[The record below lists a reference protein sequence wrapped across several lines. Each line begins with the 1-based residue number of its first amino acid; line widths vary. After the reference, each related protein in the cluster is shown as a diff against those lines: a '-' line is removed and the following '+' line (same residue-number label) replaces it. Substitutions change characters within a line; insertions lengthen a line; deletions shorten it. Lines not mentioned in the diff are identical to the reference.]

1 MFKKYNWGILGC
13 GIISNEFAQAMKNN
27 GRKIYSVANR
37 TFDNAV
43 KFAKDFQIEKV
54 YENVDDIFEDKDV
67 DIVYIATPHNTH
79 IEYLKKAIS
88 SKKHVLC
95 EKAITLNV
103 NELNEAVELAE
114 KNNVILAEAMTI
126 FHMPIY
132 KKINQIISSGK
143 LGKLKIMQIN
153 FGSYKEYNERNRFFN
168 PNLAGGA
175 MLDIG
180 VYALS
185 FARWFMSSK
194 PNQILSQVKFSPTGV
209 DDQSG
214 ILLKNSEDEM
224 ATITL
229 SFRAK
234 QPKRATVAFESAY
247 VEFFEYP
254 RGNEAI
260 ITYTSNGEKEIIKD
274 GDSEKALFYEIQ
286 NMEDSVYKNEN
297 LMYINYTLDVMD
309 MMTEIR
315 SQWGMKY
322 PEEK

>member
-13 GIISNEFAQAMKNN
+13 GIISNEFAQAMRSN

-37 TFDNAV
+37 TFNNAI
-43 KFAKDFQIEKV
+43 KFARDFQIEKV
-54 YENVDDIFEDKDV
+54 YENVNDIFEDKNV
-67 DIVYIATPHNTH
+67 DIIYVATPHNTH

-95 EKAITLNV
+95 EKAITLNA
-103 NELNEAVELAE
+103 NELNEALDLAK

-132 KKINQIISSGK
+132 RKMNQIISSGK

-153 FGSYKEYNERNRFFN
+153 FGSYKEFDERNRFFN

-194 PNQILSQVKFSPTGV
+194 PNQILSQVKFSSTGV

-234 QPKRATVAFESAY
+234 QPKRATVSFENAY

-254 RGNEAI
+254 RGSEAI
-260 ITYTSNGEKEIIKD
+260 ITYTLDGKKEIIKD
-274 GDSEKALFYEIQ
+274 GDTNDALFYEIK
-286 NMEDSVYKNEN
+286 NMEESVYKNEN
-297 LMYINYTLDVMD
+297 LMYINYTRDVME

-315 SQWGMKY
+315 NQWGMKY
-322 PEEK
+322 PGEK